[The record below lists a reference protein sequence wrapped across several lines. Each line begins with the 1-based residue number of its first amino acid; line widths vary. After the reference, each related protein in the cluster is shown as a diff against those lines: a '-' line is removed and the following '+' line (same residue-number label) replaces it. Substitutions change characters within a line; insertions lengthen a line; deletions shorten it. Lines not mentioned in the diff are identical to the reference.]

1 MPFTRN
7 EAQSFTKKA
16 TTDARRRQWEHV
28 FEYYVCKGS
37 TEAQAI
43 RAANAAVARKPSSAQ
58 VRGE

>member
-7 EAQSFTKKA
+7 EAQKFTKKA

-37 TEAQAI
+37 TESQAI
-43 RAANAAVARKPSSAQ
+43 RAANAAVGARRRQ
-58 VRGE
+58 I